1 LTVEG
6 HHDAL
11 FRQALGPDFDALP
24 EPVRALH
31 RVHGR
36 HVWSGEARVT
46 RGPSF
51 LAKLLCRIVGFPPRA
66 ERTPVSVTIERCGNT
81 EVWQRNFGGKR
92 FRTALG
98 LAGTPGSGVVR
109 ERFGLMAF
117 DIFLKRQDGGL
128 AFPVGR
134 SYLLN
139 VPLPRRLLPVS
150 ETLEFADDG
159 RFRFDVKVSVPG
171 AGMLVH
177 YQGWLESSAA

>member
-1 LTVEG
+1 MTDEG
-6 HHDAL
+6 RHDAL

-31 RVHGR
+31 RVQGR

-46 RGPSF
+46 RGSSF
-51 LAKLLCRIVGFPPRA
+51 LARLLCGIFGFPPRA
-66 ERTPVSVTIERCGNT
+66 ERTPVNVTIERCGDI

-92 FRTALG
+92 FETVLG
-98 LAGTPGSGVVR
+98 LAGAPGSGVVQ

-117 DIFLKRQDGGL
+117 DIFLERQDGGL

-150 ETLEFADDG
+150 ETLEFADNG

-177 YQGWLESSAA
+177 YRGWLEPVAA